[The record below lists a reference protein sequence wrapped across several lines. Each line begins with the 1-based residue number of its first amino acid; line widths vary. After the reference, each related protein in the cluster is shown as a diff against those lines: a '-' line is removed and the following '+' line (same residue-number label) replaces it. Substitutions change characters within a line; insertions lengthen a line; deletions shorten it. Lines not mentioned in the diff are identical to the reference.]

1 MALSGTLKDFALPDI
16 FQLIGMQRK
25 TGLLTLKSEK
35 ETVTVAFENGMVMA
49 ADSSIRRLDD
59 LLGNFLVRRRK
70 ISKSVMDEVLA
81 KKKESMQRLVY
92 ILKSEDTVDIET
104 LKQAFSE
111 QVQQIVF
118 SIFRWKSGQ
127 YDFDPTA
134 KLDYDKSAVNPV
146 STDHILMEG
155 IRRVDEWPIIEKRIP
170 TTKLVLR
177 PLVSKTQI
185 EVTEEGADDGVGLEA
200 AFEDLDVGRPQ
211 EGQPQ
216 SDKVVLNEM
225 EAKVYDLLDGTRT
238 VADVINITAM
248 SDFDICRMFFDLS
261 ERKLVAPAGR
271 QQERAV
277 ATKVQ
282 PSTAAS
288 PMAGVVMQV
297 VVLVTSA
304 LGLVL
309 SLSEPFRVPG
319 GSDLIPMEIENFR
332 RTDTLARMQRVDS
345 AIRTYLLAFG
355 DYPFS
360 LDDLI
365 NSQPPLVFV
374 EDLRDNRGVAFRYN
388 RNPERVSLEALN
400 QLGEPYLVLTHEI
413 EVVADFAGTT
423 RVDPSQP

>member
-1 MALSGTLKDFALPDI
+1 MALRGTLKDFALPDI

-49 ADSSIRRLDD
+49 ADSSIRPLDD
-59 LLGNFLVRRRK
+59 LLGNYLVRQGK
-70 ISKSVMDEVLA
+70 MQKSVMDEALA

-92 ILKSEDTVDIET
+92 ILKSEGSVDIEI

-134 KLDYDKSAVNPV
+134 RLDYDKASVNPV
-146 STDHILMEG
+146 GTDHILMEG

-185 EVTEEGADDGVGLEA
+185 EVTEEGAGDGVGLEA
-200 AFEDLDVGRPQ
+200 SFEDLDVGRPQ
-211 EGQPQ
+211 GGQPQ

-225 EAKVYDLLDGTRT
+225 EAKVYDLLDGKRT
-238 VADVINITAM
+238 VAAIIHITAM
-248 SDFDICRMFFDLS
+248 SDFDACRTLFDLS
-261 ERKLVAPAGR
+261 ERNLVAPAER
-271 QQERAV
+271 QQERV
-277 ATKVQ
+277 AAERVQ

-288 PMAGVVMQV
+288 PMAGVVMLV
-297 VVLVTSA
+297 VVLATSA

-309 SLSEPFRVPG
+309 SVFEPFRVPG
-319 GSDLIPMEIENFR
+319 GSDLIPTEIENFR
-332 RTDTLARMQRVDS
+332 RTDTLARMQRIDT

-360 LDDLI
+360 LDDLV
-365 NSQPPLVFV
+365 NSQPPLVSL
-374 EDLRDNRGVAFRYN
+374 EDLRDNRGVAFRYD
-388 RNPERVSLEALN
+388 RSPERVSLEALN
-400 QLGEPYLVLTHEI
+400 EMGEPYLVLMHEI
-413 EVVADFAGTT
+413 EAPADAGMES
-423 RVDPSQP
+423 VDPSQP

>member
-211 EGQPQ
+211 GEQTQ

-309 SLSEPFRVPG
+309 SLSEPF
-319 GSDLIPMEIENFR
+319 ENFR